1 MYCRYC
7 GNEVLADSI
16 FCPKC
21 GKRFVN
27 EANPRN
33 LKKISTTAIQSESF
47 SEKNTEKT
55 DYTYTEDLKSDHS
68 ICENEVHKTSQHKS
82 GSFVTIGILLFL
94 FLCVGVFVFLLS
106 SGMFNKKV
114 VLSNLIGKTANQI
127 ANTYNF
133 TVNEI
138 NQGANSNLYLDW
150 NGYWNDANSSHRN
163 QLFLESNSSPRIQLF
178 SESTLSDTSSAST
191 ALGAVYRPLKT
202 TDMITIAAV
211 PEIPTYI
218 NLNELLRLL
227 DKKNMSDTTIDF
239 DYQAIEH
246 SDAEIVYFVYDHVIC
261 IYKWE
266 INDTESPAQQVGV
279 YNFLPLEVAKSQAY
293 DTVINKDLYRRSVI
307 DISQIT
313 ITYELQDF
321 EDAPNELYIPD
332 GIIKFSVY
340 GLYGDRIGTLEMN
353 RITEELH
360 DNNVA
365 YDVLGI

>member
-33 LKKISTTAIQSESF
+33 LKKISTTAIPSESF
-47 SEKNTEKT
+47 SEKTTEKT

-94 FLCVGVFVFLLS
+94 CVGVFVFLLS
-106 SGMFNKKV
+106 NDIFNTKI
-114 VLSNLIGKTANQI
+114 VLSNLIGKTGDQI

-133 TVNEI
+133 TVSGI
-138 NQGANSNLYLDW
+138 YRGANSRLFLDW
-150 NGYWNDANSSHRN
+150 NGYWNGAH
-163 QLFLESNSSPRIQLF
+163 SSPRIQLF
-178 SESTLSDTSSAST
+178 SGRTLSDSSSTST
-191 ALGAVYRPLKT
+191 ALGASYLPQKT
-202 TDMITIAAV
+202 TAMITIAAV

-239 DYQAIEH
+239 DYQVIEH

-332 GIIKFSVY
+332 GIIKSSVY

-353 RITEELH
+353 RITEEIH